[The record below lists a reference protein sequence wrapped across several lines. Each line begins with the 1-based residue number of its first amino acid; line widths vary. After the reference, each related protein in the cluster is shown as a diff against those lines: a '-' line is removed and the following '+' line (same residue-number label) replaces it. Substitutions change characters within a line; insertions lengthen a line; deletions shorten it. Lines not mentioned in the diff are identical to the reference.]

1 MALSI
6 NKLLPVVDGSENGY
20 NSYSFRQELEA
31 QLNIIKNDPNTV
43 EVPMEGIEHIRHRG
57 DLATWLLSKKIPE
70 NYHWVV
76 ARINGLDS
84 AFEFNGLKRTVLVP
98 RITLIDD
105 MLQRH
110 LSRFN

>member
-6 NKLLPVVDGSENGY
+6 NKLLPEVDGSSNGY

-31 QLNIIKNDPNTV
+31 QLNIIKNDPNTE
-43 EVPMEGIEHIRHRG
+43 EVPMVGVEHIRHKG
-57 DLATWLLSKKIPE
+57 DLATWLLSKKIHE
-70 NYHWVV
+70 NYHWVI

-84 AFEFNGLKRTVLVP
+84 AFEFSGLKRTVLIP
-98 RITLIDD
+98 RTTLIDD